1 MLRLFTVITKYMI
14 LICMALYTLK
24 CYTFFVAKN
33 KEKRSSNLNK
43 QVFYIFMIHFLCYLK
58 LVLWKHDVKI
68 ILLYLGEVTVS
79 ILYMAIFH
87 SVYKKVSR
95 LITNNVI
102 FLLTIGYIM
111 LTRLDMKL
119 ALRQFV
125 MGTFALFIT
134 SFIPAI
140 MKSLKKMKKWNVMYG
155 VTGIFFLLTVFVPGL
170 GQSIYGSRNWISIGG
185 FSLQPMEFVKILFIL
200 FVASSLVKASTLS
213 DIIINAVISVIFML
227 ILIAEKDF
235 GAMIIFYICYI
246 SMVYLATSRP
256 IFFFGGIFGAAAVI
270 ALGYLALKNTAF
282 FSHIMVRVDAWKDP
296 FADIYGGGYQLS
308 ESLFAIGTGGFI
320 GTGLGE
326 GLPGLIPVAESDFIF
341 SAICEELGT
350 LFGLALILIYLSS
363 FIAMC
368 NIAMKCRSPFHKY
381 MTFGISVCFI
391 IQVLLNI
398 GGVTRFIPST
408 GVTMPLISHGI
419 SSVFSTLIMF
429 AMVQYTYILVSEEA
443 ENVEKEIERLQQPA
457 YDDSGEYG
465 AGAFPQA

>member
-1 MLRLFTVITKYMI
+1 MLRVFSVVTKYLI
-14 LICMALYTLK
+14 LICMALYTFK
-24 CYTFFVAKN
+24 CYSYFIAKN
-33 KEKRSSNLNK
+33 KEKRNKNLNK
-43 QVFYIFMIHFLCYLK
+43 QVFYIFMIHFLCYVK
-58 LVLWKHDVKI
+58 LVIWSKDVKVL
-68 ILLYLGEVTVS
+68 LLYLIEVAVS
-79 ILYMAIFH
+79 ILYMVIFH
-87 SVYKKVSR
+87 SVYKKASR

-119 ALRQFV
+119 ALKQFI
-125 MGTFALFIT
+125 MGTCALFVT
-134 SFIPAI
+134 SFIPAM
-140 MKSLKKMKKWNVMYG
+140 MKSLPKMKKWNVLYG
-155 VTGIFFLLTVFVPGL
+155 VVGIFFLLTVFVPGI
-170 GQSIYGSRNWISIGG
+170 GMSAYGSRNWIHFGS
-185 FSLQPMEFVKILFIL
+185 FTVQPMEFVKILFIL

-213 DIIINAVISVIFML
+213 DIIVNAVISVIFML

-256 IFFFGGIFGAAAVI
+256 IFLFGGIFGAAAVI
-270 ALGYLALKNTAF
+270 FLGYIAFKNTSF
-282 FSHIMVRVDAWKDP
+282 FSHIMIRVDSWKDP

-308 ESLFAIGTGGFI
+308 ESLFAIGTGGFV

-326 GLPGLIPVAESDFIF
+326 GLPGYIPVAESDFIF
-341 SAICEELGT
+341 SAICEELGA

-368 NIAMKCRSPFHKY
+368 NISMKIRSPFHKY
-381 MTFGISVCFI
+381 MSFGIAVCFI
-391 IQVLLNI
+391 NQVLLNI

-429 AMVQYTYILVSEEA
+429 SMIQYTYLLASEEA
-443 ENVEKEIERLQQPA
+443 ENVEKEIERLR
-457 YDDSGEYG
+457 DIGEYPESP
-465 AGAFPQA
+465 AGTVPSA

>member
-1 MLRLFTVITKYMI
+1 MLRVFSVTTKYLI
-14 LICMALYTLK
+14 LICMALYTFK
-24 CYTFFVAKN
+24 CYSYFTAKN
-33 KEKRSSNLNK
+33 KEKRNSNLNK
-43 QVFYIFMIHFLCYLK
+43 QVFYIFMIHFLCYVK
-58 LVLWKHDVKI
+58 LVIWSKDVKVM
-68 ILLYLGEVTVS
+68 LLYIAEVAVS
-79 ILYMAIFH
+79 VIYMAVFH

-119 ALRQFV
+119 ALRQFI
-125 MGTFALFIT
+125 MGTLALFVT

-140 MKSLKKMKKWNVMYG
+140 MKSLPKMKKWNVLYG
-155 VTGIFFLLTVFVPGL
+155 IAGIFFLLTVFVPGI
-170 GQSIYGSRNWISIGG
+170 GMSAYGSRNWIHIGS
-185 FSLQPMEFVKILFIL
+185 FTLQPMEFVKILFIL
-200 FVASSLVKASTLS
+200 FVASSLVKASTLT
-213 DIIINAVISVIFML
+213 DIIINAVISIVFML

-256 IFFFGGIFGAAAVI
+256 VFLFGGIFGAAAVI
-270 ALGYLALKNTAF
+270 VLGYLLLKDTSF
-282 FSHIMVRVDAWKDP
+282 FSHIMVRVKAWRNP
-296 FADIYGGGYQLS
+296 FDDIYGGGYQLS

-326 GLPGLIPVAESDFIF
+326 GLPGYIPVAESDFIF
-341 SAICEELGT
+341 SAICEELGA

-368 NIAMKCRSPFHKY
+368 NIAMKIRSPFHKY
-381 MTFGISVCFI
+381 MTLGISICFI

-429 AMVQYTYILVSEEA
+429 AMVQYTYILVNNEA
-443 ENVEKEIERLQQPA
+443 ENVEKEIEKLSAYGNAPEYPA
-457 YDDSGEYG
+457 GTVS
-465 AGAFPQA
+465 

>member
-125 MGTFALFIT
+125 MGTFALFLT

-227 ILIAEKDF
+227 ILIADF

>member
-1 MLRLFTVITKYMI
+1 MLRVFSVVTKYLI
-14 LICMALYTLK
+14 LICMALYTFK
-24 CYTFFVAKN
+24 CYSYFTAKN
-33 KEKRSSNLNK
+33 KEKRNSNLNK
-43 QVFYIFMIHFLCYLK
+43 QVFYIFFIHFLCYFK
-58 LVLWKHDVKI
+58 LILWSKDVKI
-68 ILLYLGEVTVS
+68 MLLYLIEVAVS
-79 ILYMAIFH
+79 ILYMVIFH

-102 FLLTIGYIM
+102 FLLNIGYIM

-119 ALRQFV
+119 ALKQFI
-125 MGTFALFIT
+125 MGTVALFIT

-140 MKSLKKMKKWNVMYG
+140 MKSLRTMKKWNVLYG
-155 VTGIFFLLTVFVPGL
+155 IAGIFFLLTVFIPGL
-170 GQSIYGSRNWISIGG
+170 GMSAYGSRNWIHFGS
-185 FSLQPMEFVKILFIL
+185 FTLQPMEFVKILFIL
-200 FVASSLVKASTLS
+200 FVASSLVKANTLK
-213 DIIINAVISVIFML
+213 DIIINAIISVIFML

-256 IFFFGGIFGAAAVI
+256 VFFFGGIFGAAAVI
-270 ALGYLALKNTAF
+270 ALGYIVLKDTSF
-282 FSHIMVRVDAWKDP
+282 FSHIMVRVSSWKDP

-326 GLPGLIPVAESDFIF
+326 GLPDYIPVAESDFIF
-341 SAICEELGT
+341 SAICEELGA

-368 NIAMKCRSPFHKY
+368 NVAMKIRSPFHKY
-381 MTFGISVCFI
+381 MAFGISVCFAV
-391 IQVLLNI
+391 QVLLNI

-429 AMVQYTYILVSEEA
+429 SMVQYTYILANEEA
-443 ENVEKEIERLQQPA
+443 ENVEKEIEKLSDPG
-457 YDDSGEYG
+457 DDRQYS
-465 AGAFPQA
+465 AGTVS